1 MRKRLNCK
9 YQAVRS
15 LNYIFNV
22 SKNILLTS
30 VTNVQ
35 RVCYRFQLIS
45 LRIQCA
51 NSSVSVKQGILLE
64 IICRKFAH
72 HCNDTVTVVLKQINI
87 RSSKRNTQLC
97 QNDKSTG
104 IETQRQLFMFVLV
117 SSLLIYR
124 SQCAGRRRSCELLRS
139 VERSIAIDPLP

>member
-45 LRIQCA
+45 LRI
-51 NSSVSVKQGILLE
+51 
-64 IICRKFAH
+64 
-72 HCNDTVTVVLKQINI
+72 
-87 RSSKRNTQLC
+87 
-97 QNDKSTG
+97 
-104 IETQRQLFMFVLV
+104 
-117 SSLLIYR
+117 
-124 SQCAGRRRSCELLRS
+124 
-139 VERSIAIDPLP
+139 